1 MRKKNFIQVIEGG
14 VCAAGG
20 VRASAATAG
29 IKESGR
35 PDITL
40 IVFDPPAEAAGVY
53 TRNLVCAAPV
63 VLCRERVGKGPLR
76 AILVNSG
83 NANACTGQTGLSDA
97 YHLCDGIAGVLGG
110 KPDEVVMSSTGLIG
124 TNLPVE
130 LLEAKFGELITG
142 LSKDGGTA
150 SAEAIMTTD
159 TRPKEYAV
167 SVELPEGTIRI
178 GGMSKGAGMIAPD
191 MATMLAYVTTDAAV
205 SAGLLARL
213 LRSASDMSFN
223 CVTIDGDTS
232 TNDTAILAATGVSG
246 IRVEGGEALE
256 RYEAGLKQ
264 VCLELALAVVRDGEG
279 VTKVVQI
286 RVEGAASDA
295 DARLAARSVS
305 ESLLVKTAINGNLP
319 NWGRIFAAAGYSGAA
334 LEQERL
340 HLKFDDV
347 DIVRDGSPIGGQ
359 DASLREVLE
368 KNEYTVTLGLGVG
381 DASANFWTTDLSREY
396 VTINADYRT

>member
-1 MRKKNFIQVIEGG
+1 MSEKINIQVIEGG
-14 VCAAGG
+14 VCAAEG

-29 IKESGR
+29 IKESGN

-40 IVFDPPAEAAGVY
+40 IAFDPPAEAAGVY

-97 YHLCDGIAGVLGG
+97 YHLCDGIAGVLGS
-110 KPDEVVMSSTGLIG
+110 KSDEVVMSSTGLIG
-124 TNLPVE
+124 ANLPVE
-130 LLEAKFGELITG
+130 LLEAKFGELVAG
-142 LSKDGGTA
+142 LSKGGGTA

-167 SVELPEGTIRI
+167 SVELPEGTVRI
-178 GGMSKGAGMIAPD
+178 GGMSKGAGMIAPN

-205 SAGLLARL
+205 SSELLAKL
-213 LRSASDMSFN
+213 LREASDMSFN

-232 TNDTAILAATGVSG
+232 TNDTAILAATGASG
-246 IRVEGGEALE
+246 VRVESGETLE
-256 RYEAGLKQ
+256 LFETALKQ
-264 VCLELALAVVRDGEG
+264 VCLELALAIVRDGEG
-279 VTKVVQI
+279 VTKVVQL
-286 RVEGAASDA
+286 RVEGATSDE

-334 LEQERL
+334 LDQERL
-340 HLKFDDV
+340 YLKFDDIEV
-347 DIVRDGSPIGGQ
+347 ARDGAPIGGQ
-359 DASLREVLE
+359 DDSLRKVLE
-368 KNEYTVTLGLGVG
+368 KPEYTVTLGLGVG
-381 DASANFWTTDLSREY
+381 DASSNFWTTDLSREY

>member
-1 MRKKNFIQVIEGG
+1 MSEKKFIQVIEGG

-35 PDITL
+35 PDMTL
-40 IVFDPPAEAAGVY
+40 IVFDPLAEAAGVY

-97 YHLCDGIAGVLGG
+97 YHLCDGVAGVLGCT
-110 KPDEVVMSSTGLIG
+110 PDEVVMSSTGLIG
-124 TNLPVE
+124 ANLPVE
-130 LLEAKFGELITG
+130 LMEAKFGELVAG
-142 LSKDGGTA
+142 LSQDSGTS

-167 SVELPEGTIRI
+167 SVELPEGMIRI

-205 SAGLLARL
+205 SAELLAKL

-232 TNDTAILAATGVSG
+232 TNDTAILAATGASG

-256 RYEAGLKQ
+256 RFEAALKQ
-264 VCLELALAVVRDGEG
+264 VCLELALAIVRDGEG

-319 NWGRIFAAAGYSGAA
+319 NWGRIFAAAGYSGASLA
-334 LEQERL
+334 PERL
-340 HLKFDDV
+340 YLKFDDV
-347 DIVRDGSPIGGQ
+347 DIVRDGAPIGGR
-359 DASLREVLE
+359 DASLRKVLE
-368 KNEYTVTLGLGVG
+368 KPEYTATLGLGVG
-381 DASANFWTTDLSREY
+381 GASANFWTTDLSREY